1 MYKHLITL
9 LFLTVITVTVSNA
22 QLSGPPSG
30 DNQKAE
36 VVQYIGPVRAAVFY
50 GSPDVHGPNGEDRT
64 GKIWGELV
72 PYGLSNLDFGLSD
85 EKHLMPWR
93 AGANENTVF
102 AISHDV
108 LIEGKPL
115 PAGKYGLHM
124 IPGKDEWVVI
134 FSKNHTAWGSYF
146 YQQSEDAL
154 RVTVKPQAH
163 AYTEWLTYEFDD
175 RLPSSATVRLRWE
188 KLAVPFKISVPNV
201 NELYLA
207 KIREELKNEPG
218 FNYENFITA
227 SQFCAQNKVALEEG
241 LAWADAAINL
251 KYIGQRNFRTL
262 ANKAQILTV
271 MGRNDE
277 AATIMK
283 DAIKEPSAGMQDIH
297 MYARSL
303 QASKKNQEALEIFKV
318 NNQRFPDAYMTLFGL
333 TRGYSAVGDYK
344 NALKYATLALP
355 KAEAGQQKTQIE
367 AAIVKLKENKDIN

>member
-9 LFLTVITVTVSNA
+9 LFLTVIGVSVSKA
-22 QLSGPPSG
+22 QLTGPPSG

-36 VVQYIGPVRAAVFY
+36 VVQYIGLVRAAVMY
-50 GSPDVHGPNGEDRT
+50 GSPDVHGANGEDRS

-72 PYGLSNLDFGLSD
+72 PYGLSNLDFGMSD

-124 IPGKDEWVVI
+124 IPGKDEWVII

-163 AYTEWLTYEFDD
+163 TYTEWLTYEFDD
-175 RLPSSATVRLRWE
+175 RLPSSCTVRMRWD
-188 KLAVPFKISVPNV
+188 KLAVPFKISVPNI

-207 KIREELKNEPG
+207 KIRQELQTEPG
-218 FNYENFITA
+218 FDYRNFIAA

-241 LAWADAAINL
+241 LAWADDAINR
-251 KYIGQRNFRTL
+251 KYIGQRNFQTL
-262 ANKAQILTV
+262 TNKAQILTV

-277 AATIMK
+277 AAAIMK

-303 QASKKNQEALEIFKV
+303 QASKKNQEALEVYKL
-318 NNQRFPDAYMTLFGL
+318 NNQRYPDAYMTLFGL

-344 NALKYATLALP
+344 NALKYANLALP

-367 AAIVKLKENKDIN
+367 GAIAKLKENKDMN

>member
-36 VVQYIGPVRAAVFY
+36 VVQYIGPVRAAVMY

-134 FSKNHTAWGSYF
+134 FSKNYTAWGSYF

-201 NELYLA
+201 NELYLT

-262 ANKAQILTV
+262 ANKAQLLTV

-277 AATIMK
+277 AATLMK
-283 DAIKEPSAGMQDIH
+283 DAIKEPTAGMQDIH